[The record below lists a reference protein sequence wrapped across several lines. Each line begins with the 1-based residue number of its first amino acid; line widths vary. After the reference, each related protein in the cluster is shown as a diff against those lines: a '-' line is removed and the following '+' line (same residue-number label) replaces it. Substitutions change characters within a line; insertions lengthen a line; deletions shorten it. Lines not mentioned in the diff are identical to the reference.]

1 MNKNEIIQYAKEKHV
16 KLISVS
22 KTQPIS
28 KIQELYNEGLRIFG
42 ENKVQ
47 ELCEKHD
54 ALPKDIEWHMIGHLQ
69 TNKVK
74 YMSHFVSMIHS
85 VDSLKLLEEINR
97 QAMKNN
103 RVQNFLLQVYVA
115 QEETK
120 FGLDKNELISFINN
134 PKFNKLENV
143 RLRGLMAMA
152 SNTSDENQIRQEFK
166 QVNEIFDSIKNEI
179 LDADKKI
186 YFTEKSMGMSNDFLI
201 AVECGATKIRIGSLM
216 FGPR

>member
-1 MNKNEIIQYAKEKHV
+1 MNKNELIQYAKEKHI
-16 KLISVS
+16 KLIAVS
-22 KTQPIS
+22 KTQSIS

-47 ELCEKHD
+47 ELCEKYD
-54 ALPKDIEWHMIGHLQ
+54 QLPKDIEWHMIGHLQ
-69 TNKVK
+69 SNKVK
-74 YMSHFVSMIHS
+74 YMAHFVSMIHS
-85 VDSLKLLEEINR
+85 VDSLKLLEEINK

-120 FGLDKNELISFINN
+120 FGLDKNELISLTNN
-134 PKFNKLENV
+134 PKFKKLENV

-152 SNTSDENQIRQEFK
+152 SNTSDENQIRREFM
-166 QVNEIFDSIKNEI
+166 QVNEIFNSIKNEI
-179 LDADKKI
+179 LEADKKI

>member
-16 KLISVS
+16 KLIAVS
-22 KTQPIS
+22 KTQSIS

-47 ELCEKHD
+47 ELCEKYNQ
-54 ALPKDIEWHMIGHLQ
+54 LPKDIEWHMIGHLQ

-74 YMSHFVSMIHS
+74 YMAHFVSMIHS

-103 RVQNFLLQVYVA
+103 RVQNFLLQVFIA
-115 QEETK
+115 REETK
-120 FGLDKNELISFINN
+120 FGLDKNELISLINN
-134 PKFNKLENV
+134 PKFKKLENV
-143 RLRGLMAMA
+143 WLRGLMAMA
-152 SNTSDENQIRQEFK
+152 SNTSDENQIRREFML
-166 QVNEIFDSIKNEI
+166 VNEIFNSIKNEI
-179 LDADKKI
+179 LEADKKI

>member
-120 FGLDKNELISFINN
+120 FGLDKNELISLINN

-152 SNTSDENQIRQEFK
+152 SNTIDENQIRQEFK